1 MVKQLG
7 ILVSFLLLNLT
18 AFSQPGTVTLD
29 FSTAKQVAVDLV
41 KGDSTSAELKA
52 TLKLVNTIQ
61 AQLAVREREVIT
73 LREKSMLYVEQIGAY
88 KQKEIQ
94 FALYNEQLKGENLK
108 LKDHVKLL
116 GVAVGVTSVVAIVG
130 IMLR

>member
-61 AQLAVREREVIT
+61 AQLTVREREVIT

>member
-1 MVKQLG
+1 
-7 ILVSFLLLNLT
+7 
-18 AFSQPGTVTLD
+18 
-29 FSTAKQVAVDLV
+29 
-41 KGDSTSAELKA
+41 
-52 TLKLVNTIQ
+52 
-61 AQLAVREREVIT
+61 
-73 LREKSMLYVEQIGAY
+73 MLYVEQIGAH

>member
-29 FSTAKQVAVDLV
+29 FSTAKQVAIDLV

>member
-29 FSTAKQVAVDLV
+29 FSTAKQVAIDLV

-73 LREKSMLYVEQIGAY
+73 LREKSMLYVEQIGAH

>member
-1 MVKQLG
+1 M
-7 ILVSFLLLNLT
+7 T

-29 FSTAKQVAVDLV
+29 FSTAKQVAIDLV

-52 TLKLVNTIQ
+52 TVKLVNTIQ

-73 LREKSMLYVEQIGAY
+73 LREKSMLYVEQIGAH